1 MTNSGGRFFL
11 GELGSTGT
19 STGPHIHKYVK
30 DVTTGAFIDPATI
43 KSALTGI
50 QIGEKRIPLVR
61 RTSTGGYEWNPDT
74 GLTVTS
80 PFGPRK
86 APVPG
91 ASTNHQGID
100 FGGPR
105 GTPVFYQGYGR
116 ALPIP
121 KAGGYGNLMTIRTA
135 DGKYE
140 IGLGHMDKLGPEAEV
155 YASNLNS
162 KPIPPVLPPSD
173 NDIYKQGEIEG
184 QKIGALTALTLMD
197 RLLNERRR
205 LPSSYIESLLKPDKN
220 DEAINFLINYTM
232 KNPFET
238 QN

>member
-1 MTNSGGRFFL
+1 
-11 GELGSTGT
+11 
-19 STGPHIHKYVK
+19 
-30 DVTTGAFIDPATI
+30 
-43 KSALTGI
+43 
-50 QIGEKRIPLVR
+50 
-61 RTSTGGYEWNPDT
+61 
-74 GLTVTS
+74 
-80 PFGPRK
+80 
-86 APVPG
+86 
-91 ASTNHQGID
+91 
-100 FGGPR
+100 
-105 GTPVFYQGYGR
+105 
-116 ALPIP
+116 
-121 KAGGYGNLMTIRTA
+121 
-135 DGKYE
+135 
-140 IGLGHMDKLGPEAEV
+140 MDKLGPEAEV